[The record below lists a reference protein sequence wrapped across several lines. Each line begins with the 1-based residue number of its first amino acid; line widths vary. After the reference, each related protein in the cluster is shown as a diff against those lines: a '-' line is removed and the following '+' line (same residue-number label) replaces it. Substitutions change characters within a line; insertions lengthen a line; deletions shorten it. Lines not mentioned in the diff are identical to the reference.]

1 MRLWRRALSFHLR
14 HLPQMLV
21 ILPLLIVPVL
31 GDALHSVLI
40 GQERETGRIEVL
52 RAVREAARIT
62 LPLAAM
68 KIAFE
73 GAAIAWAVIPIY
85 GVIQGMRHRL
95 FWAMASNVVVF
106 ERLTGEAG
114 RSRCRAIANGDGL
127 GLALWTLV
135 KLPAVFV
142 TIIFALWLGIT
153 TLLNHGYAGGLLAA
167 VIAVLWL
174 AGPGSAA
181 VNTFLYLDIVPGLT
195 SPDPDVAAITRAP
208 AIHPVQAPLA

>member
-40 GQERETGRIEVL
+40 RQERETGRIEVL
-52 RAVREAARIT
+52 DAVREAARIT

-106 ERLTGEAG
+106 EGLTGEAG
-114 RSRCRAIANGDGL
+114 RSRCRAIANADGL

-135 KLPAVFV
+135 KLPEIFFTAV
-142 TIIFALWLGIT
+142 FALWLGIT
-153 TLLNHGYAGGLLAA
+153 TVLNRGYAPGLLVA
-167 VIAVLWL
+167 VIIVLWL
-174 AGPGSAA
+174 GGPASAA
-181 VNTFLYLDIVPGLT
+181 VNTFLYLDIASG
-195 SPDPDVAAITRAP
+195 SACPDLAEIGRAP